1 MRGLRADRHTPRT
14 PTERLLA
21 MNRPPV
27 NPVATGTDRG
37 KAGDTTDRGDTA
49 QAAPEPRTAPDAP
62 GGAATAGGHS
72 PTRLTAHLQHLR
84 RGGQYAAARALLARA
99 LTRIPDPALRQIAW
113 QHEPFWWAPLQGP
126 RVRLVRRGPD
136 DIELVRR
143 CWADAEFM
151 RHFHRGAAPL
161 PADDA
166 ALADLLRNEQAA
178 IPSESLALH
187 WTIEVGSTKA
197 GFVSIVNISLRQRRA
212 ECLIGIHGDH
222 GPFAYAEA
230 AHLMFG
236 FLAER
241 ARIERLTAHYYPEN
255 QRAIDSAVALGF
267 EVEGTLR
274 GYLREPDGRRS
285 DLVVAGMVLDP
296 AFFER
301 TARLR
306 QRVLG

>member
-1 MRGLRADRHTPRT
+1 
-14 PTERLLA
+14 
-21 MNRPPV
+21 MNRPTASP
-27 NPVATGTDRG
+27 ATTGTDRG
-37 KAGDTTDRGDTA
+37 KAGDTAVDGDAA
-49 QAAPEPRTAPDAP
+49 QTAPTPQPTPVKP
-62 GGAATAGGHS
+62 GGAGAAAGGHS

-99 LTRIPDPALRQIAW
+99 LARIPDPALRQIAW

-143 CWADAEFM
+143 CWSDAEFM

-161 PADDA
+161 PADDT

-178 IPSESLALH
+178 IPSESQALH
-187 WTIEVGSTKA
+187 WTIEVGGTKA

-212 ECLIGIHGDH
+212 ECLIGIQGDH